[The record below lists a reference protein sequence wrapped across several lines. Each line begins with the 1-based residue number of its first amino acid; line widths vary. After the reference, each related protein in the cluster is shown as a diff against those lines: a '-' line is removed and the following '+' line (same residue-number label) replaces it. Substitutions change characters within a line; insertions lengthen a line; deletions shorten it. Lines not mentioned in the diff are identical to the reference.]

1 MTANTT
7 QTKARRQARPR
18 PEQHRP
24 EQHRPEQDSPEQHSP
39 EQHSPE
45 QHSPEQRSPEQ
56 RSPEQRSPEQG
67 PERAWHDH
75 RDLPIAG
82 TQPRRSSSAGD
93 MVLAYLRAQAGALK
107 SLEPMVRADEFDAVH
122 QMRVATRRLRA
133 GLRSF
138 GQIIPRSDSERLAG
152 ELKWLGGLLGAARDG
167 EVLPAHLQASLRPT
181 PAELLIGPV
190 QARVRGHFAPL
201 RAAARA
207 DLLEALD
214 SPRYTGLLAS
224 LDQLAAGPLP
234 GPQAN
239 DPARDVLPAAVR
251 KAYRQ
256 ADKRMRRARHAP
268 PSQNRDV
275 ALHEARKS
283 ARRARYAAEAASPAI
298 GKKASRFAKQMK
310 KVQSV
315 LGDHQDT
322 VLARQETRDL
332 GIGAHLAGENAFT
345 YGLLY
350 EREAHRAERRQAD
363 ARQVWKRASRSRYRG
378 WMK

>member
-1 MTANTT
+1 MTVNTT
-7 QTKARRQARPR
+7 QTKARRHVRDDAGPTQRPR
-18 PEQHRP
+18 LEQH
-24 EQHRPEQDSPEQHSP
+24 H
-39 EQHSPE
+39 
-45 QHSPEQRSPEQ
+45 
-56 RSPEQRSPEQG
+56 PEQG
-67 PERAWHDH
+67 PERDGQDH

-82 TQPRRSSSAGD
+82 TRPRRSASASVV
-93 MVLAYLRAQAGALK
+93 VLAYLRLQAHALK

-133 GLRSF
+133 TLRSF
-138 GQIIPRSDSERLAG
+138 GQVIPRSDTEQLVG

-167 EVLPAHLQASLRPT
+167 EVLSAHLQASVRTVPV
-181 PAELLIGPV
+181 ELLIGPV
-190 QARVRGHFAPL
+190 QARVQGHFAPL

-207 DLLEALD
+207 ELLAALD
-214 SPRYTGLLAS
+214 APRFARLLAS
-224 LDQLAAGPLP
+224 LAHLTAGPLS
-234 GPQAN
+234 GPRAD
-239 DPARDVLPAAVR
+239 DPARDVLPTAVR

-268 PSQNRDV
+268 PGQNRDV

-322 VLARQETRDL
+322 VLARQAARDL

-350 EREAHRAERRQAD
+350 EREVHRAERRQAD
-363 ARQVWKRASRSRYRG
+363 ARKTWKRASCSRYHK

>member
-1 MTANTT
+1 MTVNTT
-7 QTKARRQARPR
+7 ETKARQARDDAGATRRPR
-18 PEQHRP
+18 PEQAR
-24 EQHRPEQDSPEQHSP
+24 Q
-39 EQHSPE
+39 
-45 QHSPEQRSPEQ
+45 
-56 RSPEQRSPEQG
+56 EQG

-82 TQPRRSSSAGD
+82 TQPRRSASAGE

-133 GLRSF
+133 TLRSF
-138 GQIIPRSDSERLAG
+138 GQIIPRPDSERLAG

-167 EVLPAHLQASLRPT
+167 EVLPAHLQASMRLVPV
-181 PAELLIGPV
+181 ELLIGPV
-190 QARVRGHFAPL
+190 QARVQGHFAPL

-207 DLLEALD
+207 ELLEALD

-298 GKKASRFAKQMK
+298 GKKA
-310 KVQSV
+310 
-315 LGDHQDT
+315 T
-322 VLARQETRDL
+322 
-332 GIGAHLAGENAFT
+332 
-345 YGLLY
+345 
-350 EREAHRAERRQAD
+350 
-363 ARQVWKRASRSRYRG
+363 RSR
-378 WMK
+378 